1 MKSTHRLRTAG
12 LGILLLAVA
21 PGPIGAG
28 QERIAPPSRPEQPA
42 MVSPFLLRTTDVR
55 TTISGS
61 IAHVEVTQGWENPN
75 DRPVDGLYIFPLPE
89 NAAINDMRLRIG
101 ERLVNGEMR
110 RREEARAI
118 YERARSAGRVA
129 GLLDQERPN
138 IFAQR
143 VANIMPGMAIEV
155 ILAFDH
161 PVPCDDGA
169 CEYVFPTVVGPRFVP
184 ATQLDPGDVNPE
196 VVPPGQSTG
205 QRLTMQIDLDAGVAL
220 HDVRSASH
228 RVTIA
233 RDGETRATVALA
245 GAESAVLNRD
255 LRLQWRVGADAP
267 EFGLL
272 SWRDA
277 TNEDTHGVFSLIL
290 QPPAGDALYLRD
302 EDAPGRELVF
312 VLDCSGSM
320 SGVPIEAAKGV
331 VRKALAAVRPQDTF
345 QIIRFSESASGLGA
359 VPLTPTPH
367 NLTRAL
373 AHLESLR
380 GSGGTR
386 MIEGIR
392 AALATPADPNRLR
405 IVAFLTDG
413 YIGNETEILAEV
425 RRLRGD
431 ARLFSFGIGSSVNRY
446 LLAGL
451 AEEGRGEAAFLA
463 PRESP
468 DAMVDR
474 FVRRIATPVLTDIRL
489 IWEDLEVTDLEPA
502 AIPDLFAGQPLL
514 LQGRYTKPGTG
525 LLTIEGRRGGLP
537 VTLRRV
543 VTLDDTATDHEALAR
558 LWARARIHRLSR
570 ELHGGVRHDLQETIV
585 SLGLQF
591 RLLTAYTS
599 LVAVDSIVSNTSGTA
614 APVDV
619 PVELPEDVSYEGIF
633 GRADLA
639 ASKMMAVGGSS
650 QRALQLSAP
659 PPPTGAYSSSDA
671 ARGAGHQSGGTAS
684 PAGEPGHVES
694 RAQGRNEAVD
704 ADDLG
709 KELSFSRLTL
719 VETDGTRLVVEP
731 DGEVW
736 SIAGRSRSLLRTL
749 SAASLEELRRTLAA
763 AAPAAWS
770 GSGSGAHLLLE
781 TPAGARTADLPS
793 SDRTILRLAGLIR
806 GSAS

>member
-1 MKSTHRLRTAG
+1 MNSTHRLRTAG

-21 PGPIGAG
+21 SGPIGAG

-118 YERARSAGRVA
+118 YERARSAGRVT

-359 VPLTPTPH
+359 VPLTPTPR

-468 DAMVDR
+468 EAMVDR

-543 VTLDDTATDHEALAR
+543 VTLHDTATDHEALAR

-570 ELHGGVRHDLQETIV
+570 EMHGGERHDLQETIV

-633 GRADLA
+633 GRADVA
-639 ASKMMAVGGSS
+639 ASKMMAVGDSS

-659 PPPTGAYSSSDA
+659 PPPPGTYSSSDA

-704 ADDLG
+704 ADDQG

-736 SIAGRSRSLLRTL
+736 SITGRSRSLLRTL
-749 SAASLEELRRTLAA
+749 GAASLEELRRALAA